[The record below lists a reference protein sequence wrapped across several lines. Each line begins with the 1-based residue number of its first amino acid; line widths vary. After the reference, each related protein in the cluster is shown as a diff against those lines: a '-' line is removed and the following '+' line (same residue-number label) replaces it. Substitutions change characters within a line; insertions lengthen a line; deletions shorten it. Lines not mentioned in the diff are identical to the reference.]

1 MNIRIWSGILP
12 YMDISA
18 LNTTN
23 DIEKLRAMALAM
35 VQKVMSEN
43 AEKERELLE
52 KSWLVCNA
60 PCSKRMLMPISPRLP
75 LSASE
80 SAYQTQH

>member
-1 MNIRIWSGILP
+1 MNIRIRSGILP
-12 YMDISA
+12 CMDISA

-43 AEKERELLE
+43 AEKERELNRPGFPGEYFICEL
-52 KSWLVCNA
+52 
-60 PCSKRMLMPISPRLP
+60 RL
-75 LSASE
+75 
-80 SAYQTQH
+80 